1 MNLSLVVLN
10 AGKAAGKAV
19 PVPVPEFVVGRDAD
33 CNLRPASILISKR
46 HCAIVTRGEEALV
59 RDFGSTNG
67 TFVNDKQVQG
77 EAPLHN
83 GDILKI
89 GPLQFRVA
97 IAQPAGAPAPAAP
110 VAQAPKPASAKETV
124 APSRTRAEQHDDDA
138 ADLLLAL
145 DGGDTAHGD
154 APSVPDG
161 STVMDVLP
169 SLLDTKPESGNLT
182 PSAGIPTKKPTK
194 VADTAQA
201 AAAALFAK
209 LKQKR

>member
-10 AGKAAGKAV
+10 AGKAAGQIV
-19 PVPVPEFVVGRDAD
+19 PVPVPEFVVGRDAG
-33 CNLRPASILISKR
+33 CNLRPASILISKK
-46 HCAIVTRGEEALV
+46 HCSVLTRGEEVFV
-59 RDFGSTNG
+59 RDFDSTNG
-67 TFVNDKQVQG
+67 TFVNDKPVHG
-77 EAPLHN
+77 EAPLKN
-83 GDILKI
+83 DDILKI

-97 IAQPAGAPAPAAP
+97 IAQPAGAPAVP
-110 VAQAPKPASAKETV
+110 VAPAPKPVSAKETV

-145 DGGDTAHGD
+145 DGNDTAHGES
-154 APSVPDG
+154 PGVLDG
-161 STVMDVLP
+161 STVMDVPP
-169 SLLDTKPESGNLT
+169 SLLDTKPESGSLT
-182 PSAGIPTKKPTK
+182 PSGGIPTTKKPTK